1 MYGSSFP
8 NCLQKLVP
16 VRSGPEQAEKV
27 IVQAMATAT
36 TDLIRVHI
44 FVILSDL

>member
-1 MYGSSFP
+1 MYGNSFP

-16 VRSGPEQAEKV
+16 VRSGPEHAEKTM
-27 IVQAMATAT
+27 VQARATAT
-36 TDLIRVHI
+36 TDLLRVHI